1 MGKVLKGFADDD
13 EGWGNLW
20 KRGGVLPVI
29 RLMNKQ
35 NVLDINVIFL
45 FLDGLRVK
53 SLFLQ

>member
-1 MGKVLKGFADDD
+1 MRD
-13 EGWGNLW
+13 EGNLW
-20 KRGGVLPVI
+20 KRGGVLSVI

-35 NVLDINVIFL
+35 NVLDINVVFL

>member
-1 MGKVLKGFADDD
+1 MRGIFGR
-13 EGWGNLW
+13 EGI
-20 KRGGVLPVI
+20 LPVI